1 VADALSRKHVD
12 AVVATLSRVETD
24 FLDKIRE
31 LAKHDSA
38 YVKMA
43 DLVKQGVVRRYWL
56 EDGLLYAK
64 GRRLYVPS
72 GAVRRELLKESHD
85 SQWAGHP
92 GGERMLALMSR
103 SYYWPHLRED
113 VELYVKTCLVCQ
125 QDKGSQRK
133 EAGLLQPLPV
143 PDKPWASVSM
153 DFIGGFPKVDGME
166 AVMVVVDRL
175 SKYAV
180 FMAVSSTCSAELAAK
195 MLFANV
201 VKIFGLPE
209 DVVCDRDPRFTGRF
223 WTALFNTMGS
233 ELKFSTGYHPQTD
246 GQTERV
252 NALLEDYL
260 RHYVSTSQKNW
271 LDLLDV
277 AQFAYNMHK
286 SSATGMSPSEMV
298 FGQQP
303 IAPHEIA
310 AQKTGGKC
318 PAAYRFIRERQ
329 ELMQQAKDSLAKA
342 QRRMKKYADAKRR
355 SLEFSVGDKVMLKLP
370 TKVLRKFRMGVIHK
384 GLIPK

>member
-12 AVVATLSRVETD
+12 AVVAALSRVETD
-24 FLDKIRE
+24 FLDRIRE

-64 GRRLYVPS
+64 GRHLYVAS
-72 GAVRRELLKESHD
+72 SAVRRELLKESHD

-103 SYYWPHLRED
+103 SYYWPRLRED

-125 QDKGSQRK
+125 QDKRSQRK

-175 SKYAV
+175 SKYVV
-180 FMAVSSTCSAELAAK
+180 FMAVPSTCSAELAAR
-195 MLFANV
+195 MFFCQCCENL
-201 VKIFGLPE
+201 
-209 DVVCDRDPRFTGRF
+209 
-223 WTALFNTMGS
+223 W
-233 ELKFSTGYHPQTD
+233 
-246 GQTERV
+246 
-252 NALLEDYL
+252 
-260 RHYVSTSQKNW
+260 
-271 LDLLDV
+271 
-277 AQFAYNMHK
+277 
-286 SSATGMSPSEMV
+286 AT
-298 FGQQP
+298 
-303 IAPHEIA
+303 
-310 AQKTGGKC
+310 
-318 PAAYRFIRERQ
+318 
-329 ELMQQAKDSLAKA
+329 
-342 QRRMKKYADAKRR
+342 
-355 SLEFSVGDKVMLKLP
+355 
-370 TKVLRKFRMGVIHK
+370 
-384 GLIPK
+384 